1 MVAAISS
8 VGGGSAPGGKGVDA
22 QIAAL
27 QKQLGELQKQM
38 MGLQKQMTE
47 TSDRETRRSLQL
59 QVQATTAQ
67 MQMIQQQI
75 AMLRSQDSAA
85 NPANAMKN
93 APVLEGA
100 KAAAQEA
107 GGKRRD
113 LMLGSLLD
121 TQA

>member
-1 MVAAISS
+1 MVAAVSS
-8 VGGGSAPGGKGVDA
+8 VGGASGAGGKSVVA

-27 QKQLGELQKQM
+27 QKQFGEMQKQM

-47 TSDRETRRSLQL
+47 TADRETRRSLQL
-59 QVQATTAQ
+59 QVQSVSAQ

-85 NPANAMKN
+85 NPANAVKN
-93 APVLEGA
+93 APALESA

-107 GGKRRD
+107 GGKQRD
-113 LMLGSLLD
+113 LMLGSLVD